1 VWREYFIGQPAAR
14 LGDVVM
20 SSAPQIFTAA
30 QIDAALAD
38 FDPLTAITNG
48 FIDYSAGKATVPPV
62 GELLMP
68 ERRGELHIKY
78 GAVRDDWCYVVK
90 LASGFYDNPALGLPS
105 GNGLLL
111 VFSQWTGELLAIL
124 LDQGRLTRLR
134 TAVAG
139 AVVARQLAPAKVEC
153 IGLIGTGAQA
163 RLQAHWLK
171 KVIACR
177 RIALWGRS
185 RERVEACAADLVAD
199 GFTVTALASPEQ
211 VVVASDLVVTTTAS
225 SQPLIPA
232 SAMHSRLHVTAM
244 GSDVPH
250 KREMDSRA
258 LARATVI
265 VADSRAQC
273 RLRGEISH
281 ALRDGAIDERAV
293 VELGDVL
300 AGRAVGRERDGDIT
314 VADLTGVAVQDIA
327 IAKAALDVLAP
338 EIVHRERQRCAAGG
352 VA

>member
-1 VWREYFIGQPAAR
+1 
-14 LGDVVM
+14 M
-20 SSAPQIFTAA
+20 SGAPQIFSAA
-30 QIDAALAD
+30 QIDAALAEL
-38 FDPLTAITNG
+38 DPIEAIANG
-48 FIDYSAGKATVPPV
+48 FIEYSAGKVTVPPV
-62 GELLMP
+62 GELFLP

-78 GAVRDDWCYVVK
+78 GAVRNDWCYVVK

-105 GNGLLL
+105 GNGLML
-111 VFSQWTGELLAIL
+111 VFSQATGELIAIL
-124 LDQGRLTRLR
+124 LDEGRLTKLR

-139 AVVARQLAPAKVEC
+139 AVVARKLAPANVEC
-153 IGLIGTGAQA
+153 IGLLGTGAQA

-171 KVIACR
+171 SVIACR

-185 RERVEACAADLVAD
+185 CERVDACAADLLAD
-199 GFTVTALASPEQ
+199 GFTVTALASPEE
-211 VVVASDLVVTTTAS
+211 VVMASDLVVTTTS
-225 SQPLIPA
+225 STQPLIPA

-250 KREMDSRA
+250 KREIESQA
-258 LARATVI
+258 LARADLI

-281 ALRDGAIDERAV
+281 ALREGAIDERAV

-300 AGRAVGRERDGDIT
+300 AGRALGRERDSDTT

-327 IAKAALDVLAP
+327 IAKAILGVLAP
-338 EIVHRERQRCAAGG
+338 QSVRRERERCAQRDARP
-352 VA
+352 